1 MWLRSQR
8 VSALFPARCRAACVV
23 LDKSATFCASLPP
36 LAQWVNYVLDK
47 HCDICSWICFL
58 KGEGSKAHKEIAEL
72 RGKGAEEQSCFPS
85 MLYTRGRP
93 SCKYLHSLPLSA
105 DQLHACGCSSFIPL
119 HQGRNEDSHCLRE
132 VLPDFCR
139 LTLPR
144 PTSLHTAQDPA
155 AWLTTRWY
163 MWSIHSYPQP
173 GSHVPPTPHF
183 PLHHV
188 FPFGAVLQAEAGS
201 EARLPDGL
209 TLRELQTAADAL
221 LHLQ

>member
-1 MWLRSQR
+1 MRGERDVWLRSQR
-8 VSALFPARCRAACVV
+8 VSALFLARCRAACVV

-173 GSHVPPTPHF
+173 GSHVTPTPRF
-183 PLHHV
+183 PIWCC
-188 FPFGAVLQAEAGS
+188 AAG
-201 EARLPDGL
+201 RG
-209 TLRELQTAADAL
+209 RV
-221 LHLQ
+221 